1 MSVEWEVITRLTVRQ
16 DCHSPSCTLP
26 PLHTFSDA
34 LPAYASL
41 RGRPFCIVATW
52 SLTEETESKL
62 TADGFV
68 VNYPKPTHPQCFG

>member
-16 DCHSPSCTLP
+16 DCHSPSCVLP
-26 PLHTFSDA
+26 PPHILRCIA
-34 LPAYASL
+34 CVCQPAW
-41 RGRPFCIVATW
+41 RPFCIVATW
-52 SLTEETESKL
+52 SLTEETESEL